1 MPGRNRMG
9 PTGQGPMT
17 GRGRGWCGGAN
28 DAIGM
33 PLGFGTGRS
42 GGRGGGWR
50 HGHRR
55 NATGLPGWQRA
66 RMGMPV
72 TGAWSPGSFP
82 PALSKEQ
89 EVAALKQQ
97 ASNLGQALGDLKARI
112 EHLEKPEVAATS
124 SPEKEQ

>member
-1 MPGRNRMG
+1 MG

-17 GRGRGWCGGAN
+17 GRGMGWCGGAN

-50 HGHRR
+50 HGHGR

-72 TGAWSPGSFP
+72 TGAAIPESFP
-82 PALSKEQ
+82 PAFSKEQ
-89 EVAALKQQ
+89 EIAALRQL

>member
-1 MPGRNRMG
+1 MG

-17 GRGRGWCGGAN
+17 GRRMGWCGGAN
-28 DAIGM
+28 EAIDM
-33 PLGFGTGRS
+33 PPNGPGFALGRG

-50 HGHRR
+50 HRHWY

-66 RMGMPV
+66 RMGMPGF
-72 TGAWSPGSFP
+72 GAWSPGSFP
-82 PALSKEQ
+82 PAFSKEQ
-89 EVAALKQQ
+89 ELAALKQQ

-112 EHLEKPEVAATS
+112 ELLEKPEAEATS